1 MPITFKMLAAAA
13 ALSSTTMMFSARFAE
28 TPEQATSAAKP
39 LAAFEDRW
47 QGGNHAVLLAARML
61 AGTAAP
67 AVAEQ
72 TVGRVQIAEATAAD
86 IEQFEA
92 EKRARATRDGICT
105 LGKRYYYIGRHQYW
119 RCKRR

>member
-1 MPITFKMLAAAA
+1 M
-13 ALSSTTMMFSARFAE
+13 
-28 TPEQATSAAKP
+28 
-39 LAAFEDRW
+39 AAFEDRW
-47 QGGNHAVLLAARML
+47 QGANHAVLLAAVASRMQ
-61 AGTAAP
+61 AANAAP
-67 AVAEQ
+67 PVAEQ

-92 EKRARATRDGICT
+92 EKRARTTRDNICA